1 MKNLNEIKLISI
13 EGGRNC
19 YYLIK
24 FSRDRNFFLPFSILL
39 HFIYIYIYDISVVE
53 SNKIVRIIT
62 TGIINVTT
70 KRFGS
75 GHPVYRYLYY
85 RCRPFPDCFSPSVRQ
100 EGRVNGNVPVT
111 DSFIL
116 PSRTW
121 G

>member
-1 MKNLNEIKLISI
+1 MKNLNEIKFDIDR
-13 EGGRNC
+13 GGRNC

-24 FSRDRNFFLPFSILL
+24 FSRDRNSFFSFFNSTTFYL
-39 HFIYIYIYDISVVE
+39 YIYDISVVE

-62 TGIINVTT
+62 TRIINVTT

-116 PSRTW
+116 PYV
-121 G
+121 GVI